1 MEARYRGPARRARLR
16 GRVDECSA
24 EVLRPIEVDWPNSLD
39 NFEAALGS

>member
-24 EVLRPIEVDWPNSLD
+24 EVLRPTKADWPKSLD
-39 NFEAALGS
+39 NYEAALGS